1 MDYRSLFTKEKL
13 LPSLEL
19 EKQDIAYQVWELG
32 RIYGQLTNSFMR
44 IRLSLKE
51 ANANAAVSDLIDQ
64 VRSVFEDFCY
74 LSDKLKQVKLTVIGD
89 MSEFNKSID
98 DFLQASEGEWENE
111 LDGMMNVLNR
121 WYIRICNQIRAKSI
135 HLSNVFK
142 CSHGLITLQA
152 KLITDIH
159 SEEIGEMVKA
169 TINDLEKLEKGDK
182 VLTSPNLELSA
193 QNLRI
198 VKFRVEGIYKNLK
211 FLRRLAEENADF
223 YKERLM
229 QRSEVIEYLILDIKN
244 PSDYLSRPIKIY
256 NNVIPFLISY
266 YLVVIPIVIVQ
277 EYDLWLILSN
287 DKMLLAILTG
297 FVPLYLSFIVWAFR
311 TIRNHLIVT
320 SFKFKRSDF
329 K

>member
-1 MDYRSLFTKEKL
+1 
-13 LPSLEL
+13 
-19 EKQDIAYQVWELG
+19 
-32 RIYGQLTNSFMR
+32 
-44 IRLSLKE
+44 
-51 ANANAAVSDLIDQ
+51 
-64 VRSVFEDFCY
+64 
-74 LSDKLKQVKLTVIGD
+74 
-89 MSEFNKSID
+89 
-98 DFLQASEGEWENE
+98 
-111 LDGMMNVLNR
+111 
-121 WYIRICNQIRAKSI
+121 
-135 HLSNVFK
+135 
-142 CSHGLITLQA
+142 
-152 KLITDIH
+152 
-159 SEEIGEMVKA
+159 MVKA
-169 TINDLEKLEKGDK
+169 SINDLEKLEKGDK

-198 VKFRVEGIYKNLK
+198 VKYRVDGMYKEIK
-211 FLRRLAEENADF
+211 FLRNLVDEDADF
-223 YKERLM
+223 YRERLM
-229 QRSEVIEYLILDIKN
+229 QRSKILENLILDSKN
-244 PSDYLSRPIKIY
+244 PSDYLSRFRKIY